1 MNCNNCGAKLN
12 AGDVFCPNCGAKN
25 EMPNPNMTA
34 GTMPD
39 PAAGTGFQ
47 AAPAAD
53 AVKKPFLGMS
63 GKNLIIAVGCVVVT
77 VVLIIVLLCAIF
89 GGNSA
94 KEAVK
99 DYYEAIEDCDAD
111 DLMDTVPKEYLKHL
125 MEQNDLSKK
134 ELEKEIQKY
143 LDNYY
148 DDYDE
153 IKVTFQGQEKMDEE
167 DFAEYLDSD
176 GFEDIQIKKATQYEL
191 KVRYQSDHG
200 DKVQTKTEEFVVFK
214 YKGSWYSMDAMILVT
229 MAAYF

>member
-25 EMPNPNMTA
+25 EIPNPNMTA
-34 GTMPD
+34 GTIPD
-39 PAAGTGFQ
+39 PAAGAGFQ
-47 AAPAAD
+47 AVPAAD
-53 AVKKPFLGMS
+53 TGKRPFLGLS
-63 GKNLIIAVGCVVVT
+63 GKNLIIAIGCIAVT
-77 VVLIIVLLCAIF
+77 VVLVIVLLCTLF

-111 DLMDTVPKEYLKHL
+111 DLMDTVPKEYLKQL

-148 DDYDE
+148 DGYDD
-153 IKVTFQGQEKMDEE
+153 IKVTFQGKEKIDKD
-167 DFAEYLDSD
+167 DFAEYLDGD
-176 GFEDIQIKKATQYEL
+176 DLGDIKIKKATQYEL
-191 KVRYQSDHG
+191 KVRYRSDHG
-200 DKVQTKTEEFVVFK
+200 DKVETETEEFLVFK
-214 YKGSWYSMDAMILVT
+214 YKGSWYSMDAMILVA